1 VGQFA
6 VAALYERRNL
16 LNQKPAVIDR
26 RYKKI
31 KVTHYPSIKSL
42 GNPAPFL
49 IILLDSVRFHIP
61 RRPGCAGHGF
71 SAWLRKLRSDPRQ
84 QVGLERLEA
93 FANLRE
99 QEGWLSMIE
108 VENLTKRYGPTLAV
122 SEVSFNVQKGEV
134 LGFLGPNGAGKTT
147 TMRVITGFL
156 PPTQGKVRVA
166 GYDVTEEPLE
176 AKRRTGYLPENP
188 PVYPDMTVDEYLTFV
203 ARIKGVPRRDVR
215 KRLNE
220 VVEKCAVTEV
230 RRRQIGK
237 LSKGYRQRVG
247 LAQAL
252 IHNPDVLVLD
262 EPTAGLDPKQIIETR
277 ELIKGLAGQHTVVL
291 STHIL
296 PEVSKTCQRV
306 VVINAGLIV
315 AVGTPDE
322 LTRRL
327 QGFETVLITVE
338 GPAAEIMDKFQRVGG
353 VNWVE
358 PRDSSQGRVT
368 LEVNS
373 EKDKDVRAELAQAVV
388 ESGWKLFELKT
399 SGLSLEDI
407 FLKLTTKDLSEEA
420 AAGALKA
427 AN

>member
-1 VGQFA
+1 
-6 VAALYERRNL
+6 
-16 LNQKPAVIDR
+16 
-26 RYKKI
+26 
-31 KVTHYPSIKSL
+31 
-42 GNPAPFL
+42 
-49 IILLDSVRFHIP
+49 
-61 RRPGCAGHGF
+61 
-71 SAWLRKLRSDPRQ
+71 
-84 QVGLERLEA
+84 
-93 FANLRE
+93 
-99 QEGWLSMIE
+99 MIE
-108 VENLTKRYGPTLAV
+108 VENLSKRYGPTLAV
-122 SEVSFNVQKGEV
+122 SGVSFNVQKGEV

-156 PPTQGKVRVA
+156 PPTEGKVRVA
-166 GYDVTEEPLE
+166 GYDVVGEPLE
-176 AKRRTGYLPENP
+176 AKRRTGYLPETP
-188 PVYPDMTVDEYLTFV
+188 PVYPDMTVSEYLAFV
-203 ARIKGVPRRDVR
+203 GRIKGVSRRDL
-215 KRLNE
+215 KTRLDGIIE
-220 VVEKCAVTEV
+220 RCAVTDV
-230 RRRQIGK
+230 RNRQIGK

-277 ELIKGLAGQHTVVL
+277 ELIKGLGGQHTVIL

-327 QGFETVLITVE
+327 QGFETVLVTVE
-338 GPAAEIMDKFQRVGG
+338 GPAAEIMEKFQRVGG

-358 PRDSSQGRVT
+358 PRDAHDGRVT
-368 LEVNS
+368 LEVHS
-373 EKDKDVRAELAQAVV
+373 EKEKDVRAELARATV
-388 ESGWKLFELKT
+388 ESGWKLYELKT
-399 SGLSLEDI
+399 SGLSLEEI

-420 AAGALKA
+420 TAKAEKA